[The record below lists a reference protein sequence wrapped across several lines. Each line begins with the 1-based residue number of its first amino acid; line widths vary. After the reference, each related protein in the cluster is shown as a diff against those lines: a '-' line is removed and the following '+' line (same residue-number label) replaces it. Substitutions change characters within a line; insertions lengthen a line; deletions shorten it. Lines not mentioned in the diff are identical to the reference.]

1 MTGIGTRIDMNRF
14 DARHPEQ
21 GVGAAAALAAFLFW
35 GVVPIYFK
43 WLHAVGPWEIIA
55 HRIIWAAPLLAIFL
69 LLRDGREFFHKLRLP
84 PRLLAGLLLS
94 GLLVAFNWLVFVWA
108 VVNDQVLATSLGYF
122 INPLVNVL
130 LGFLF
135 LQERLSGLQKSA
147 VAIAA
152 AGTAYLAWFL
162 GQPPWVSLML
172 GFSFGFYGLV
182 RKRLPV
188 GPMTGLMW
196 EVLLLLLPAIAYL
209 AWRASQGDMDFL
221 HRSARLDTLLLLT
234 GLVTILP
241 LIWFNMAAQRL
252 SLTVVGFF
260 QYLAPTITFLLA
272 VFFWDEP
279 FTRGHAVAFACIWM
293 ALLLVS
299 VEPLRNLRRGHRHG

>member
-1 MTGIGTRIDMNRF
+1 MTPLDSEHGEQRIG
-14 DARHPEQ
+14 
-21 GVGAAAALAAFLFW
+21 VAAALAAFLFW

-55 HRIIWAAPLLAIFL
+55 HRIIWATPLLALFL
-69 LLRDGREFFHKLRLP
+69 LLRDGRAFWRKLRMP

-94 GLLVAFNWLVFVWA
+94 GLLVATNWLVYVWA

-135 LQERLSGLQKSA
+135 LSERLTGLQKLA
-147 VAIAA
+147 VALAA
-152 AGTAYLAWFL
+152 AGTAYLAWYL
-162 GQPPWVSLML
+162 GQPPWVSLAL
-172 GFSFGFYGLV
+172 AFSFGLYGLV
-182 RKRLPV
+182 RKRLGV

-196 EVLLLLLPAIAYL
+196 EVLLLLPLAVAYL
-209 AWRASQGDMDFL
+209 AWRASRGEMDFL
-221 HRSARLDTLLLLT
+221 SQAPGVDALLLLV
-234 GLVTILP
+234 GAVTILP

-252 SLTVVGFF
+252 SLTAVGFF

-272 VFFWDEP
+272 VYLWDEP
-279 FTRGHAVAFACIWM
+279 FTPGHAVAFGCIWT

-299 VEPLRNLRRGHRHG
+299 VGPLQARRRARRHA

>member
-1 MTGIGTRIDMNRF
+1 MTPLDSEHREQSIG
-14 DARHPEQ
+14 
-21 GVGAAAALAAFLFW
+21 VVAALAAFLFW
-35 GVVPIYFK
+35 GVVPFYFK

-55 HRIIWAAPLLAIFL
+55 HRIIWAVPLLALFL
-69 LLRDGREFFHKLRLP
+69 LLRDGRAFWRKLRMP

-94 GLLVAFNWLVFVWA
+94 GILVAVNWLVFVWA

-130 LGFLF
+130 LGYLF
-135 LQERLSGLQKSA
+135 LRERLSGPQKLA

-152 AGTAYLAWFL
+152 TGTVYLAWFL
-162 GQPPWVSLML
+162 GQPPWVSLLL
-172 GFSFGFYGLV
+172 GFSFGLYGLV

-196 EVLLLLLPAIAYL
+196 EVLLLLPAAVIYL
-209 AWRASQGDMDFL
+209 GWRSLHGEMDFL
-221 HRSARLDTLLLLT
+221 HISGRLDLLLLAA
-234 GLVTILP
+234 GPVTILP

-252 SLTVVGFF
+252 ALTVVGFF
-260 QYLAPTITFLLA
+260 QYIAPSMSFLLA

-279 FTRGHAVAFACIWM
+279 FTLGHAVAFASIWM

-299 VEPLRNLRRGHRHG
+299 VEPLRNLRRERRRG